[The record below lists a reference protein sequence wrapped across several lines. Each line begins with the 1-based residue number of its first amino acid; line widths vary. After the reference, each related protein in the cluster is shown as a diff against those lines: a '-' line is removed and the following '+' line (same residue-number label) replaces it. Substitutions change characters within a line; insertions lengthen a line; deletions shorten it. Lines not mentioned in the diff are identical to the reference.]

1 MEHMTAKV
9 SCFARAYHFKN
20 NRIRIF
26 EDSAA
31 ESLLGNDYEQIAQN
45 MMDGIP
51 FFLLGFAG
59 TREEGLRLIADKQLS
74 PSVLGR
80 SAFCEK
86 MLEKEKSLGCEQY
99 VIFASGYDTYS
110 LRNTDKALSVFELD
124 LPEMLADKSERIKRI
139 GAKTGSV
146 FVPCNLANMTWKEKL
161 LQAGYLPTRKS
172 FGSLLGISYYLSK
185 EEFRSLLHAISEL
198 MVDGSVLCFDYPCEE
213 ESKETKTNQMLAM
226 GAGEQMKA
234 KYSDLELKELLLNC
248 GFEITVHLND
258 DQMTRQFF
266 SDYNH
271 CNGENAMKAPVGVGY
286 VLSGRKADR

>member
-1 MEHMTAKV
+1 MME
-9 SCFARAYHFKN
+9 
-20 NRIRIF
+20 
-26 EDSAA
+26 
-31 ESLLGNDYEQIAQN
+31 
-45 MMDGIP
+45 GIP

-146 FVPCNLANMTWKEKL
+146 FVPC
-161 LQAGYLPTRKS
+161 
-172 FGSLLGISYYLSK
+172 
-185 EEFRSLLHAISEL
+185 
-198 MVDGSVLCFDYPCEE
+198 FDYPCEE

-271 CNGENAMKAPVGVGY
+271 CNGEYAMKAPVGVGY
-286 VLSGRKADR
+286 VLAGRKADR